1 MASTI
6 PVTIEI
12 TAEPLDLAAETA
24 TFQAGDPATGA
35 VATFT
40 GLMRDS
46 NEGDRVAAMTLE
58 HYPGMTEKALQRI
71 SDEATERWS
80 LLGVRIVHRV
90 GDLRP
95 TDPIVFVAVASAHRG
110 DAFAACEFL
119 MDYLK
124 TQAPFWK
131 RETLVGGTDRW
142 VAARDSDT
150 QAAERWAG
158 DDRNAA
164 RPDAAD

>member
-1 MASTI
+1 
-6 PVTIEI
+6 
-12 TAEPLDLAAETA
+12 
-24 TFQAGDPATGA
+24 
-35 VATFT
+35 
-40 GLMRDS
+40 
-46 NEGDRVAAMTLE
+46 
-58 HYPGMTEKALQRI
+58 
-71 SDEATERWS
+71 
-80 LLGVRIVHRV
+80 
-90 GDLRP
+90 
-95 TDPIVFVAVASAHRG
+95 
-110 DAFAACEFL
+110 